1 MFVVIKGNQ
10 SKEVKIIDIYNSNSW
25 RLSGEA
31 ETVCVVPVIVGAL
44 GMFSNGFEKHLDKLE
59 AKMRLQVIQKS
70 ALFGMARILRKLSSE
85 AWELV
90 LVGTFGYLLSSA
102 SKQDLPDSYFKSVVL
117 ILDITVMNFI

>member
-25 RLSGEA
+25 RHSGEA

-70 ALFGMARILRKLSSE
+70 ALFGMARILRKLSSVFMRHGSWSWLE
-85 AWELV
+85 PLA
-90 LVGTFGYLLSSA
+90 TCCRLLP
-102 SKQDLPDSYFKSVVL
+102 SKTSQIL
-117 ILDITVMNFI
+117 ISNLLFQYWT